1 MLLTAVVCEAPK
13 RQINLLHSHRVLRS
27 PHLLLD
33 GGGWSFGHGQLSPAG
48 TLSALH
54 ESSPADQ
61 PDNAYGED
69 CSGTEHGAKPDSI
82 VFVEIVIVL
91 DLCPVSV
98 LIVAGLRC
106 SRSRDWSG
114 LRRIVFGCW
123 RGRGS
128 RCSAML
134 RLFCFGCR

>member
-1 MLLTAVVCEAPK
+1 MMLLFPIGVIGT
-13 RQINLLHSHRVLRS
+13 I
-27 PHLLLD
+27 LLLALLQILLD
-33 GGGWSFGHGQLSPAG
+33 LG
-48 TLSALH
+48 TLR
-54 ESSPADQ
+54 
-61 PDNAYGED
+61 
-69 CSGTEHGAKPDSI
+69 I

-98 LIVAGLRC
+98 LIVAGWRC